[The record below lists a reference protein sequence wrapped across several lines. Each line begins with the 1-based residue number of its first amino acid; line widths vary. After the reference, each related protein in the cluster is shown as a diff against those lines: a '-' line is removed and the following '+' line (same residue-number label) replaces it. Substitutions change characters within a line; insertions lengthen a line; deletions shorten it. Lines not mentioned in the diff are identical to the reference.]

1 MSCQLGVVVVTNHI
15 KGLTKHII
23 VGAQLNDDL
32 VVLVAEAH
40 ALHVSAVVIP
50 HLAELQLHGHLHT
63 KVFQVT
69 LREQMWS
76 MNWRKARRGTLQ
88 ILHIETQPQ
97 CQLAQYIYICFA
109 SQRERPTSTGTKSES
124 IPGESMPD
132 DGEDKLASHITS

>member
-1 MSCQLGVVVVTNHI
+1 MSCQSGVVVVTSHI

-63 KVFQVT
+63 KAFQVT

-97 CQLAQYIYICFA
+97 CQLAQYIYMLCKA
-109 SQRERPTSTGTKSES
+109 RERPTSTDTKSES